1 MLGSSPE
8 EGQLLHVGNDSA
20 MGRLK
25 VLLVVGSL
33 EMSRELGKVLD
44 SDAGIELVA
53 EVNNAYSAR
62 DKIIECSPDVMLLC
76 NDLPRMSGITFLRK
90 LMPQRQIDTLVL
102 ADAELEKQAYA
113 AGAKAFIATDAG
125 MDGILSENICKRL
138 KTMADINWSLAQK
151 HTANAGGMGSTAH
164 ADKNT
169 VIAIGASTGGTEA
182 MASVIRDMKKDTP
195 GVVMVQHMPQG
206 FTQMYAE
213 RLNNEGPLSVKEART
228 GDVVKPGLVLLA
240 PGDRHMRLVKV
251 NGMYQVECRPGAK
264 VSGHCPSV
272 DVLFES
278 VAKVAGKDAIGVLMT
293 GMGSDGAKG
302 LLSMKRAGAQTIGQD
317 EKTCVVYGMPKVAY
331 ELGAVD
337 YQVPLGQIAKKLYYL
352 VEKRI

>member
-1 MLGSSPE
+1 ML
-8 EGQLLHVGNDSA
+8 QVGNDSV
-20 MGRLK
+20 MEKLK

-33 EMSRELGKVLD
+33 EMSRELGKILG
-44 SDAGIELVA
+44 SDAGLELVA

-76 NDLPRMSGITFLRK
+76 NDLPRMSGITFLGK
-90 LMPQRQIDTLVL
+90 LMPQRPIDTLVIGE
-102 ADAELEKQAYA
+102 AALEKKAYE

-125 MDGILSENICKRL
+125 IEGLLSENICKRL
-138 KTMADINWSLAQK
+138 RTMADIHRNLTQRY
-151 HTANAGGMGSTAH
+151 TVNTGGNINAAPEGK
-164 ADKNT
+164 DI

-182 MASVIRDMKKDTP
+182 MAAVIRDMKKDTP
-195 GVVMVQHMPQG
+195 GVVMVQHMPHG

-213 RLNNEGPLSVKEART
+213 RLNNEGALRVKEART
-228 GDVVKPGLVLLA
+228 GDVVKPGQVLLA

-251 NGMYQVECRPGAK
+251 NGVYQVECRQGAK

-278 VAKVAGKDAIGVLMT
+278 VAKTAGSDAIGILMT

-302 LLSMKRAGAQTIGQD
+302 LLSMKRAGAYTIGQD

-337 YQVPLGQIAKKLYYL
+337 YQVPLGQIAQKLYYL
-352 VEKRI
+352 VEKKS